1 MEKRGNETAQSAQ
14 ASSPVERVDQGGD
27 ASDSRPPFAREVV
40 TQHPMKSLQC
50 SVWHGG
56 PCMVL
61 RLFSTRIGRL
71 TPCVLAWVA
80 VACCLPLA
88 ETCSAKES
96 HWHDS
101 LESAVAAAQQE
112 GKPILTFF
120 TGSDWC
126 QHCKTLEANVLDTNR
141 FRAWAE
147 DHVVLLE
154 IDMPQQGI
162 TKAER
167 AERSQICKAYGI
179 RSFPSV
185 VLIDLDGTKLYS
197 QAGYGGQSAPLW
209 IDMVAKH
216 LPPKA
221 ATVAEASGAS
231 DTPARR

>member
-1 MEKRGNETAQSAQ
+1 MMS
-14 ASSPVERVDQGGD
+14 
-27 ASDSRPPFAREVV
+27 
-40 TQHPMKSLQC
+40 
-50 SVWHGG
+50 
-56 PCMVL
+56 

-80 VACCLPLA
+80 VACCLPSA

-112 GKPILTFF
+112 GKPILTIF

-126 QHCKTLEANVLDTNR
+126 QHCKTLEANVLDTNQ
-141 FRAWAE
+141 FLDWAA

-162 TKAER
+162 TREVRTA
-167 AERSQICKAYGI
+167 RSRICQAYGI

-185 VLIDLDGTKLYS
+185 VLIDLDGTKLFS
-197 QAGYGGQSAPLW
+197 QAGYAGQSAPRW
-209 IDMVAKH
+209 IDSVAKH
-216 LPPKA
+216 LPTHTT
-221 ATVAEASGAS
+221 TVAEAPGESEA
-231 DTPARR
+231 PARR

>member
-1 MEKRGNETAQSAQ
+1 MLSRFVTRRFHRTSLSRAAFVAAALLLSTAHDARANEI
-14 ASSPVERVDQGGD
+14 P
-27 ASDSRPPFAREVV
+27 
-40 TQHPMKSLQC
+40 
-50 SVWHGG
+50 
-56 PCMVL
+56 
-61 RLFSTRIGRL
+61 
-71 TPCVLAWVA
+71 
-80 VACCLPLA
+80 
-88 ETCSAKES
+88 
-96 HWHDS
+96 WHDS
-101 LESAVAAAQQE
+101 LESAVATAHRE
-112 GKPILTFF
+112 GKPILTIF

-162 TKAER
+162 TKAQR

-185 VLIDLDGTKLYS
+185 VLIDQDGTKLYS

-209 IDMVAKH
+209 IEMVAKH

-221 ATVAEASGAS
+221 TSVAEAPGAS
-231 DTPARR
+231 ETPALR

>member
-1 MEKRGNETAQSAQ
+1 MKIENR
-14 ASSPVERVDQGGD
+14 SPWQGGHCML
-27 ASDSRPPFAREVV
+27 ARFVSRR
-40 TQHPMKSLQC
+40 
-50 SVWHGG
+50 
-56 PCMVL
+56 L
-61 RLFSTRIGRL
+61 RGTA
-71 TPCVLAWVA
+71 LAGA
-80 VACCLPLA
+80 AF
-88 ETCSAKES
+88 
-96 HWHDS
+96 
-101 LESAVAAAQQE
+101 VAAALVLSTTRDACANELPWHNSLEAAVASAHRE

-126 QHCKTLEANVLDTNR
+126 QHCKTLEANVLETNR

-185 VLIDLDGTKLYS
+185 VLIDQDGTKLYS

-209 IDMVAKH
+209 IEMVAKH

-221 ATVAEASGAS
+221 TTVAEASSAS
-231 DTPARR
+231 ETPALR